1 MKQGLS
7 LTWDSQSRQGWLII
21 EPQESSLLGLT
32 TAEFTTTTYQGQLL
46 SLRFWG
52 GVKLRSLGLQSKHF
66 THETV
71 SPTPVWCFHVFL
83 SVPHCPLLDCPQLLP
98 PIGELEGFLFA
109 VVYRYICVLCGIYGY
124 IPAGM
129 GMCD

>member
-7 LTWDSQSRQGWLII
+7 LTWDSPSRQGWLII

-52 GVKLRSLGLQSKHF
+52 GVKTQVLGLAKQAFYTRNCLSSASVVF
-66 THETV
+66 SCV
-71 SPTPVWCFHVFL
+71 SFCFSL
-83 SVPHCPLLDCPQLLP
+83 SSS
-98 PIGELEGFLFA
+98 
-109 VVYRYICVLCGIYGY
+109 
-124 IPAGM
+124 
-129 GMCD
+129 